1 MTAIPTTPSVRLAGR
16 QPKKGTTMKRLV
28 LASIIS
34 LVALAGPLATQPW
47 ANDAHHPEK
56 AGSSKTAPA
65 KAKQKKPATKAEK
78 PKQGETRLG
87 LQVHWG

>member
-1 MTAIPTTPSVRLAGR
+1 
-16 QPKKGTTMKRLV
+16 MKRLV

-34 LVALAGPLATQPW
+34 LAVLAGPLASEPW

-56 AGSSKTAPA
+56 AASSKKPPA
-65 KAKQKKPATKAEK
+65 KAKQKKPAAKPAKK

-87 LQVHWG
+87 LDVHRG